1 MIAHDEWDLR
11 ARQAAGA
18 VATAGARPGD
28 RVVVLADNAPELL
41 ALTWGLLRAGVVP
54 VLLNTALADP
64 QVAELAADAE
74 ARLTVTDAGN
84 AGRLRPDLVLS
95 AEALDRARPAD
106 LDPLPRG
113 RAMHYTSG
121 TSGRPKGV
129 WTGVL
134 PPDLAEAWAEEEA
147 LANPTGPDDVHLV
160 CSHLFHSGPHRYAI
174 NTLNRGGHVVL
185 QPHFDAGATLAAIA
199 RHRVTTAFM
208 VPTHLSRLLEHPDLP
223 AADLS
228 SLRWIH
234 HAGAACPEPLKR
246 RALAALPDGI
256 LHEFYGSTEGQ
267 FTAIGPDDWL
277 AHPGSVGRARTGRR
291 LEVTAADGTPL
302 PPGEV
307 GTVWVSAPPFARFT
321 YWNAPQATA
330 EAWRGEAFT
339 VGDLGALDAEGYL
352 TLAGRRTDLIVSG
365 GVNVYPAE
373 VERALLAHPAVAEGV
388 VYATPH
394 PGWGQQ
400 VTAAVIPRQGH
411 QVDPEEVRTFLR
423 ARLAGFQTPKVVH
436 VVDDLPRTAS
446 GKVVRAALAGDPPG

>member
-1 MIAHDEWDLR
+1 MEHDEWDLR

-18 VATAGARPGD
+18 VQSLGAVTGD
-28 RVVVLADNAPELL
+28 RVVVLADNAPALL
-41 ALTWGLLRAGVVP
+41 ALTWGLLRAGIVP

-64 QVAELAADAE
+64 QVRDLAADAQ
-74 ARLTVTDAGN
+74 ARLVVTDPGN
-84 AGRLRPDLVLS
+84 AGRLDPDLLLTDEVL
-95 AEALDRARPAD
+95 DDTRPAAV
-106 LDPLPRG
+106 DPLPRA

-134 PPDLAEAWAEEEA
+134 SPEAARAWADEET

-160 CSHLFHSGPHRYAI
+160 CSHLFHSGPHRYAL
-174 NTLNRGGHVVL
+174 NTLNRGGHVVV
-185 QPHFDAGATLAAIA
+185 QPGFEAGATLRGVADHGA
-199 RHRVTTAFM
+199 TTAFM

-223 AADLS
+223 SADLS

-267 FTAIGPDDWL
+267 FTAIGPQEWL
-277 AHPGSVGRARTGRR
+277 AHPGSVGRARAGRT
-291 LEVTAADGTPL
+291 LSVTDADHRPL

-307 GTVWVSAPPFARFT
+307 GQVWVSAPPFAAFT
-321 YWNAPQATA
+321 YWNAPEATA
-330 EAWRGEAFT
+330 EAWRGDRFS
-339 VGDLGALDAEGYL
+339 VGDLGALDPDGYL
-352 TLAGRRTDLIVSG
+352 TLAGRRTDLIVTG

-373 VERALLAHPAVAEGV
+373 VERVLLAHPAVAEGV
-388 VYATPH
+388 VYASPH
-394 PGWGQQ
+394 PDWGQQ
-400 VTAAVIPRQGH
+400 VTAAVIPRRDH
-411 QVDPEEVRTFLR
+411 AVDAEEVRAFLR

-436 VVDDLPRTAS
+436 VVHDLPRTAS
-446 GKVVRAALAGDPPG
+446 GKVVRTALATDPPS